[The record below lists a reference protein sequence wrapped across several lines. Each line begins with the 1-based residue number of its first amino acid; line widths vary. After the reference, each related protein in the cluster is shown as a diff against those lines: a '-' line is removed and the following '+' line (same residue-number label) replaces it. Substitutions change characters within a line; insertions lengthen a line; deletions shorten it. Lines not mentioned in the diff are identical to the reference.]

1 MIQISLLD
9 IDPPPKINFKAGSQ
23 RDICTFMFIALFTL
37 AKRWKLPKCLLT
49 GDWKNKMWYVQ
60 TMEYY
65 QP

>member
-1 MIQISLLD
+1 MIQNSTSGYIS
-9 IDPPPKINFKAGSQ
+9 KIIESRVSKRHLYIHVYSA
-23 RDICTFMFIALFTL
+23 IFTL

-49 GDWKNKMWYVQ
+49 GDWKKKMWYVQ